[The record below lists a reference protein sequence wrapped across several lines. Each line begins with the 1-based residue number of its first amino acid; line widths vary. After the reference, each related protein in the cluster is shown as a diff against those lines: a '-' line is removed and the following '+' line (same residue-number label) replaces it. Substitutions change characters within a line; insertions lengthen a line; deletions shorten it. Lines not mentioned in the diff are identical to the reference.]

1 MKDRQI
7 IAVRPRRGSDLE
19 RVQQERDNDMSDLLH
34 DWAFQFKNNVA
45 QSEKG
50 DDQ

>member
-34 DWAFQFKNNVA
+34 DWATTFKNMLAESN
-45 QSEKG
+45 KG
-50 DDQ
+50 DDR